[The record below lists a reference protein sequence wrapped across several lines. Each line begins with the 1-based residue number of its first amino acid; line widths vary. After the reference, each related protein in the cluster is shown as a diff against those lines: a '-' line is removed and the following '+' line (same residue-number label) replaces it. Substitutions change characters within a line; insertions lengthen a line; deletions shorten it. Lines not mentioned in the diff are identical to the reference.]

1 MSLVFL
7 VKFQETRT
15 AKEDPDQQKFFLD
28 ACAKFGVKESDGW
41 RLSDVVTQSTYEP
54 GSYNDPKRCD
64 DCGHE
69 APYKHIIRLH
79 KYLMKHGEWVILN
92 FISYIL
98 LLHNV
103 HYSETK

>member
-15 AKEDPDQQKFFLD
+15 AKEDPDQQKFLD
-28 ACAKFGVKESDGW
+28 ACAKFAVKESHGW
-41 RLSDVVTQSTYEP
+41 HLSQVVTQSYEP

-69 APYKHIIRLH
+69 APFKRMTRLH